1 MNGFKKLVGMR
12 NENLAKAQR
21 LYSLKMYKQ
30 VIDLWQLAIRD
41 DLIKRQQLADRF
53 NRNLL
58 LKTFFNYMKQ
68 SKQYIQI
75 EMAKAGRFYKYNIKL
90 KLFLSWKAYTTRE
103 KQKKIEYERI
113 VEEHNK
119 KRIIQTYLSIWK
131 EYPAE
136 IKRSRARQKRI
147 EELRS
152 KVKEMLPDYEV
163 PVSSQEK
170 ISFNS

>member
-1 MNGFKKLVGMR
+1 MNGFKKLIAMR
-12 NENLAKAQR
+12 NENLARAQQ

-30 VIDLWQLAIRD
+30 VVDLWQLAIRD
-41 DLIKRQQLADRF
+41 DLVKRQQLADRF
-53 NRNLL
+53 NRKLL
-58 LKTFFNYMKQ
+58 LKTYFNYIKQ
-68 SKQYIQI
+68 SKQCIQI

-90 KLFLSWKAYTTRE
+90 KLFLAWRAYTKHE
-103 KQKKIEYERI
+103 KQKSIEYQGI

-119 KRIIQTYLSIWK
+119 NRIMKTYFKIWK
-131 EYPAE
+131 EFPAE

-152 KVKEMLPDYEV
+152 KVKAMLPDYEV

-170 ISFNS
+170 VLI

>member
-1 MNGFKKLVGMR
+1 MNGFKKLIAMR
-12 NENLAKAQR
+12 NENVAKAQQ

-41 DLIKRQQLADRF
+41 DLVRRQQLADRY

-58 LKTFFNYMKQ
+58 LKTYFNYMKQ
-68 SKQYIQI
+68 SKQCIQI

-90 KLFLSWKAYTTRE
+90 KLFLAWKTYTTHE
-103 KQKKIEYERI
+103 KRKTIEYESI

-119 KRIIQTYLSIWK
+119 NRIIQTYFKIWK
-131 EYPAE
+131 EFPAE

-152 KVKEMLPDYEV
+152 KVKAMLPDYEV

-170 ISFNS
+170 ISI